1 MDFFL
6 QIAVSGLSIGI
17 VYGIVALGI
26 VLIWKS
32 TAVFNFAQGAFLL
45 VGGYFAWTC
54 IVQWHLPVWLAF
66 ILTIIV
72 CAIVC
77 YLVQYLCFRPLI
89 GQPHRAVILMAIALI
104 GLVEG
109 GVILFWKGI
118 AQNYIPPIFPKEPVH
133 LGGITISQEY
143 VWVLGM
149 SAALLI
155 AFGLFFQ
162 RTRLG
167 LAMRGT
173 CEDHELAESVGI
185 SVETVFGQSWI
196 IVGIISAVIGITL
209 SSLYAVE
216 IGIAHI
222 GLVAFAVVLVGGL
235 ESFPGA
241 IAAGLIIGLSE
252 SLACGYLDPI
262 VGGGVRDVF
271 SWMVAIL
278 VIIFFPHGIFGYKKI
293 ERV

>member
-1 MDFFL
+1 
-6 QIAVSGLSIGI
+6 
-17 VYGIVALGI
+17 
-26 VLIWKS
+26 
-32 TAVFNFAQGAFLL
+32 
-45 VGGYFAWTC
+45 
-54 IVQWHLPVWLAF
+54 
-66 ILTIIV
+66 
-72 CAIVC
+72 
-77 YLVQYLCFRPLI
+77 
-89 GQPHRAVILMAIALI
+89 
-104 GLVEG
+104 
-109 GVILFWKGI
+109 
-118 AQNYIPPIFPKEPVH
+118 
-133 LGGITISQEY
+133 
-143 VWVLGM
+143 
-149 SAALLI
+149 
-155 AFGLFFQ
+155 
-162 RTRLG
+162 
-167 LAMRGT
+167 MRGT

-196 IVGIISAVIGITL
+196 IVGIISAVIGIIL